1 MSRTQSKL
9 QVKNRQPAPI
19 QITAE
24 QILREAHDRAGG
36 DLSLGKT
43 SRTQNLQR
51 ARITDPEELR
61 EYRTSRRKHFEDAIR
76 SNRMGLGTYVKYA
89 QWEEAQEEFERARS
103 VWERALAIDHRAP
116 SLWAKYAEMEM
127 KNKFVNHARNVW
139 DRAVS
144 LLPRVDSLWYK
155 YTHMEEML
163 ENFAVARTVWDR
175 WMKWEPEEAAWFSY
189 VRFEE
194 RRGEVQKA
202 RTVWDRFLSV
212 FPTVRSYLK
221 VAKWEERQR
230 QPTLARTIYE
240 RAFAELGDWEMS
252 SGDKANLYSSFAS
265 FEERHGEIDR
275 ARAVFQYALNN
286 LDDDQDDDDQVSAK
300 LKDTYLA
307 FEKKHG
313 QVEAVER
320 HVFQKRREAYE
331 ARVAAEP
338 ADYDAWFDLCKLEE
352 DAVGLVAEEEEERT
366 TFAATAAESSIN
378 SNSSSRGDKE
388 SRFDAVRDAY
398 ERAVAQ
404 VPPTK
409 SPPKKQPWRRYVYLW
424 ICYAFFEELAA
435 KDLDRARAVYRAALD
450 LVMRE
455 SRKHFAFAKLWLYA
469 AQLEV
474 RRRDLPAARS
484 LLGEALYACRNLGK
498 TKLYLG
504 YVHLERQLGEVD
516 RCRAVFSKLVTDCP
530 SKVRAFTEFADFER
544 DVGEYARARAIYDLG
559 IDQPVLD
566 KPDLLWKAYI
576 DFEIG
581 LEKRKRKQQKKSH
594 HHPPGSTDALDD
606 DLLDDDDDLL
616 DDEELDDGRRRVSD
630 LYERLL
636 EKSKHAKV
644 WISYAKYELDS
655 ESTER
660 ARAIFQRADD
670 FLKHDGTKDERAL
683 LLDTWL
689 AAETTLLRAGDE
701 LDGGVDDAQQK
712 NVAAVEAKMPRKIK
726 KRRPRPDD
734 ESVYEDYVD
743 YVFPDDQR
751 APLNLKL
758 LEAARK
764 WKAEQLKA
772 QAAEQEAKV
781 DDDDVE
787 ENGTHKRPRLADDFL

>member
-286 LDDDQDDDDQVSAK
+286 LDDDQDDDDEVEEVFPPMPMMPPGGGGTPDQFAEQMENPELLRTQARQLREMDPDLVRRSNPNMRNFSDAQIKFAADQMDLMAGNPAMMEMAKQHMKNMTPEQLSNMQDTAAKAGLAAGPGMTAPAAGGATPPAPGGMPSAEQMAGMMDQMDPAMMENMIDVVKKNPDMLKSVLKSNPMFGNMSDSAIDAQLDMLNKVDPATMKKWIGYASKAQKVFAPAVK
-300 LKDTYLA
+300 LYAKADKAIGQGRLKHILRGAALAFLAYLA
-307 FEKKHG
+307 SRFL
-313 QVEAVER
+313 VWLSPS
-320 HVFQKRREAYE
+320 VFGRVFPFLLGGGRRGSSSPGATSPLADVLSSSFPPDEREASLDD
-331 ARVAAEP
+331 AEP
-338 ADYDAWFDLCKLEE
+338 G
-352 DAVGLVAEEEEERT
+352 VT
-366 TFAATAAESSIN
+366 N
-378 SNSSSRGDKE
+378 
-388 SRFDAVRDAY
+388 AVRDALRTAGA
-398 ERAVAQ
+398 E
-404 VPPTK
+404 
-409 SPPKKQPWRRYVYLW
+409 
-424 ICYAFFEELAA
+424 
-435 KDLDRARAVYRAALD
+435 
-450 LVMRE
+450 
-455 SRKHFAFAKLWLYA
+455 
-469 AQLEV
+469 
-474 RRRDLPAARS
+474 
-484 LLGEALYACRNLGK
+484 
-498 TKLYLG
+498 
-504 YVHLERQLGEVD
+504 
-516 RCRAVFSKLVTDCP
+516 
-530 SKVRAFTEFADFER
+530 
-544 DVGEYARARAIYDLG
+544 
-559 IDQPVLD
+559 
-566 KPDLLWKAYI
+566 
-576 DFEIG
+576 
-581 LEKRKRKQQKKSH
+581 
-594 HHPPGSTDALDD
+594 
-606 DLLDDDDDLL
+606 
-616 DDEELDDGRRRVSD
+616 DDEFND
-630 LYERLL
+630 L
-636 EKSKHAKV
+636 
-644 WISYAKYELDS
+644 
-655 ESTER
+655 
-660 ARAIFQRADD
+660 Q
-670 FLKHDGTKDERAL
+670 
-683 LLDTWL
+683 
-689 AAETTLLRAGDE
+689 
-701 LDGGVDDAQQK
+701 
-712 NVAAVEAKMPRKIK
+712 
-726 KRRPRPDD
+726 
-734 ESVYEDYVD
+734 
-743 YVFPDDQR
+743 
-751 APLNLKL
+751 
-758 LEAARK
+758 
-764 WKAEQLKA
+764 
-772 QAAEQEAKV
+772 
-781 DDDDVE
+781 
-787 ENGTHKRPRLADDFL
+787 